1 MSPIRLRI
9 REIREERGFSQ
20 EQLAN
25 LAGVRQATVSELER
39 RRGGRVDLDVVEKLA
54 AALGVEPGDLI
65 VREPKKGKK
74 G

>member
-9 REIREERGFSQ
+9 REVREERGFSQ

-65 VREPKKGKK
+65 VREQKKGKK
-74 G
+74 

>member
-1 MSPIRLRI
+1 MSPIRLRL
-9 REIREERGFSQ
+9 RELREAKGWSQ
-20 EQLAN
+20 VRLADE
-25 LAGVRQATVSELER
+25 ASTRQATISDLENNRAKRIELDLIER
-39 RRGGRVDLDVVEKLA
+39 LA